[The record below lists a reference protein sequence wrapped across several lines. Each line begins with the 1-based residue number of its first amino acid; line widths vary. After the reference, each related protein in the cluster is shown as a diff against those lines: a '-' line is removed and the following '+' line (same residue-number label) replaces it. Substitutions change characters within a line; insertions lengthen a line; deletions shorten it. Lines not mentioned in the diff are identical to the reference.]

1 MSSLAIPALGQ
12 ASSRAGDGPVIRV
25 EDLGKTYGGQ
35 VEAVKGVSF
44 EVAAGEIFGFLG
56 PNGAGK
62 TTTVSMLTTLLRPTR
77 GRATVAGL
85 DVATQA
91 ARVRREIGLVFQDS
105 TADGELTGRENL
117 TLAGGLFGMT
127 PAECRGPIEM
137 LLSRMDLADAG
148 DRRVKG
154 YSGGMKRRLELAVA
168 MVHTPKIL
176 FLDEPTIGLDPQGRA
191 GFWRYIQELRREQ
204 QVTIFMTTHYLDE
217 VENLC
222 DRIAI
227 IDHGRIIATGTNDAL
242 KENVGG
248 DVVELRVPD
257 RARDLTEP
265 LRSVPGVR
273 EVLRE
278 ANLYTVKC
286 ARAEGLVSSLV
297 MACDGAG
304 VTPEGITVRR
314 PSIDRV
320 FLELTGKAY
329 REEGY
334 DDGRAAQASAFGGRR
349 GAKN

>member
-1 MSSLAIPALGQ
+1 MIQ
-12 ASSRAGDGPVIRV
+12 V
-25 EDLGKTYGGQ
+25 EDLGKTYAGK

-44 EVAAGEIFGFLG
+44 EVAPGEIFGFLG

-62 TTTVSMLTTLLRPTR
+62 TTTVSMLTTLLTPTR
-77 GRATVAGL
+77 GRAMVAGL

-91 ARVRREIGLVFQDS
+91 AQVRREIGLVFQDS

-117 TLAGGLFGMT
+117 ILAGGLFGMT
-127 PAECRGPIEM
+127 PAECRAPIEM
-137 LLSRMDLADAG
+137 LLARMDLADAG

-242 KENVGG
+242 KERVGG
-248 DVVELRVPD
+248 DVVELRTP
-257 RARDLTEP
+257 RAARDLTET
-265 LRSVPGVR
+265 LRGVPGVR
-273 EVLRE
+273 EVRRE
-278 ANLYTVKC
+278 EDLYQVKC
-286 ARAEGLVSSLV
+286 PRAEGLVSALV

-304 VTPEGITVRR
+304 VTPEGITVKR

-334 DDGRAAQASAFGGRR
+334 DDGRAAQASAFGARARGGR
-349 GAKN
+349 

>member
-1 MSSLAIPALGQ
+1 
-12 ASSRAGDGPVIRV
+12 VIRV
-25 EDLGKTYGGQ
+25 EDLGKTYGGK

-44 EVAAGEIFGFLG
+44 EVAPGEIFGFLG

-77 GRATVAGL
+77 GRATVMGL

-91 ARVRREIGLVFQDS
+91 AKVRRQIGLVFQDS

-117 TLAGGLFGMT
+117 VLAGGLFGMT
-127 PAECRGPIEM
+127 PAECRAPMEM
-137 LLSRMDLADAG
+137 LLARMDLSDAG

-168 MVHTPKIL
+168 MIHTPKIL

-242 KENVGG
+242 KEMVGG
-248 DVVELRVPD
+248 DVVELRTPPA
-257 RARDLTEP
+257 ARDLTEA
-265 LRSVPGVR
+265 LRGVPGVR
-273 EVLRE
+273 EVRRE
-278 ANLYTVKC
+278 GEVYQVKC
-286 ARAEGLVSSLV
+286 PRADGLVSALV
-297 MACDGAG
+297 MACDDAG

-334 DDGRAAQASAFGGRR
+334 DDGRASQASVFAARGRGVR
-349 GAKN
+349 